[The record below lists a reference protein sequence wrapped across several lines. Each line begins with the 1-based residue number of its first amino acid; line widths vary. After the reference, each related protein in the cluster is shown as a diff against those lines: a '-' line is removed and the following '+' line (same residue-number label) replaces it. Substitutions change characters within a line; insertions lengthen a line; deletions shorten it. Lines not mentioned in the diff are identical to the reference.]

1 MNNISF
7 TQKTCGSEL
16 ARDGHLSGNAI
27 FKTVINLD

>member
-7 TQKTCGSEL
+7 AQKTCGSEL
-16 ARDGHLSGNAI
+16 AIAIYCSGDTN